1 MITIYHNPKCR
12 KSRAGLDFIKAK
24 GQEFQV
30 VEYLKN
36 PISREQF
43 KEVLMK
49 MNRRPHELVRT
60 QEDVYKEKFRG
71 KSFTDE
77 EWITI
82 LLEHPKL
89 IQRPIVVK
97 GYKAVLGEPL
107 ENLEVLYCG

>member
-12 KSRAGLDFIKAK
+12 KSRAGLDYLKEK
-24 GQEFQV
+24 GLEFQV

-36 PISREQF
+36 PLNREQF

-60 QEDVYKEKFRG
+60 QEEVYKEKFRG
-71 KSFTDE
+71 KTFTDE

-97 GYKAVLGEPL
+97 GYKAVMGDPV
-107 ENLEVLYCG
+107 ENLEVFF